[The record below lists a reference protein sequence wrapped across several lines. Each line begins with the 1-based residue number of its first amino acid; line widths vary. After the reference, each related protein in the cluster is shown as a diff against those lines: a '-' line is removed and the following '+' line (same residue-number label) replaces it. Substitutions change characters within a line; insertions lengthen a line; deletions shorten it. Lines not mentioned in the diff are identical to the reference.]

1 MVDVRKALPVLVL
14 CVIAVLV
21 GGCND
26 TISDKDIEYIGL
38 AQVKSAVDDKSGKT
52 YLIDPRAPQDFA
64 LGHIPGASNLQL
76 NKVSDR
82 KDSLDPVLSRYKLLI
97 VYGQAPNSD
106 VAKGMTK
113 RLMRA
118 GAKDVKM
125 FSGGFL
131 EWSRS
136 GLPIEKSAPDAAAP
150 AAR

>member
-1 MVDVRKALPVLVL
+1 MIDWRKVLSAMIL
-14 CVIAVLV
+14 CAVGMGV
-21 GGCND
+21 GGCHD

-38 AQVKSAVDDKSGKT
+38 AQVKAAVDEKSGKT

-64 LGHIPGASNLQL
+64 QGHIPSASNLQL
-76 NKVSDR
+76 SQVSEK
-82 KDSLDPVLSRYKLLI
+82 KDSLDPALSRYKLLI
-97 VYGQAPNSD
+97 IYGQAPNSD

-125 FSGGFL
+125 FNGGYL

-136 GLPIEKSAPDAAAP
+136 GLPVEKSAPDAATP

>member
-1 MVDVRKALPVLVL
+1 MIETRKYLSVLIL
-14 CVIAVLV
+14 CAFGGLQ

-26 TISDKDIEYIGL
+26 NISDRDIEYIGL
-38 AQVKSAVDDKSGKT
+38 AQVKAAVDEKTPKT

-64 LGHIPGASNLQL
+64 QGHIPGASNLQL
-76 NKVSDR
+76 NKVSDK
-82 KDSLDPVLSRYKLLI
+82 KDSLDPALSRYKLLI

-125 FSGGFL
+125 FNGGFL
-131 EWSRS
+131 EWSRT
-136 GLPIEKSAPDAAAP
+136 GMPVEKTEPDAAAAP
-150 AAR
+150 AR